1 MLCSNIRQLKVGIWE
16 VNEIKSSD
24 DCDHM
29 GELDDE
35 FSELLSDNEFLQIN
49 LDHTITIYTKKKG
62 TGNG

>member
-1 MLCSNIRQLKVGIWE
+1 
-16 VNEIKSSD
+16 
-24 DCDHM
+24 M